1 MDSDIEALKVEVKEL
16 RAIAVDTNRI
26 IHGMRSSQR
35 RHAFI
40 SVLWW
45 LLVIGT
51 TVASYLYIQPY
62 LQKAQDAYTG
72 FQQQSQK
79 VEGWQQQAQDV
90 LNKYLGQP
98 KAQ

>member
-1 MDSDIEALKVEVKEL
+1 
-16 RAIAVDTNRI
+16 
-26 IHGMRSSQR
+26 
-35 RHAFI
+35 
-40 SVLWW
+40 
-45 LLVIGT
+45 LVIGT